1 LECSLCAP
9 SVPASSPKLLLHRL
23 EKQPAHAGHGGE
35 ARQTIIRVA
44 GLLQRRV
51 RPAYSACPLV
61 APCCTFAFGRG
72 RLRPIAAPDIRS
84 GQLGVS
90 TVILD
95 LRSFARRLRSGTVL
109 GKRLP
114 DRFDSGTDFLSCM
127 PQGYKI
133 ILKRTE
139 RCGSGS
145 RPFTRGLI
153 PVEPDTEGI
162 KDSDFEPLSL
172 SILGRSFK
180 INAHVVHRLAT
191 LRAREWPAGRDPGR
205 EIVARPA
212 PLESLAAL
220 ETGEVLL
227 VPAGLV
233 FPTHVALS
241 CKPNDVAHP
250 PGSPARCHAFDKP
263 R

>member
-1 LECSLCAP
+1 MAARTVETRRMGIVLLRGG
-9 SVPASSPKLLLHRL
+9 VAS
-23 EKQPAHAGHGGE
+23 ATA
-35 ARQTIIRVA
+35 
-44 GLLQRRV
+44 
-51 RPAYSACPLV
+51 
-61 APCCTFAFGRG
+61 
-72 RLRPIAAPDIRS
+72 
-84 GQLGVS
+84 
-90 TVILD
+90 ILD

-114 DRFDSGTDFLSCM
+114 DRFDSRTDFLSCM
-127 PQGYKI
+127 PQGHQI
-133 ILKRTE
+133 VLKRTE
-139 RCGSGS
+139 RCWSGS
-145 RPFTRGLI
+145 TPLTRDWI

-162 KDSDFEPLSL
+162 QDSHFGPLSL

-191 LRAREWPAGRDPGR
+191 LRAREWPAGKDPAR

-227 VPAGLV
+227 VQTGPV

-241 CKPNDVAHP
+241 CRPNH
-250 PGSPARCHAFDKP
+250 
-263 R
+263 